1 MSTKQFF
8 FTFFINC
15 TIHDFYCVH
24 FKLNLYL
31 DMRSKTKQLLFKK
44 FVSFLTGYSFKQF
57 ISIGVNG
64 MKTHKE
70 TVYSKLQ
77 MQMTA

>member
-1 MSTKQFF
+1 
-8 FTFFINC
+8 
-15 TIHDFYCVH
+15 
-24 FKLNLYL
+24 
-31 DMRSKTKQLLFKK
+31 MRSKTKQLLFKK